1 MGLETLAVVGLA
13 SALVGT
19 GISAYG
25 QMQQGKAA
33 HDAAA
38 AQARME
44 EVRAAKERTQQ
55 IREGRVKRAQI
66 EQAAANTGTGES
78 SSAITGASGVQAQ
91 TFGNIQFVNDQ
102 VGIGKS
108 ISTAQQKGIDAAGI
122 SSLGQGIAQVGGSI
136 FGNRAELS
144 DIFS

>member
-1 MGLETLAVVGLA
+1 MGIETLAVVGLA
-13 SALVGT
+13 AALVGT
-19 GISAYG
+19 GVSAYG

-55 IREGRVKRAQI
+55 IREGRIKRAQI
-66 EQAAANTGTGES
+66 EQAAATTGTGMS
-78 SSAITGASGVQAQ
+78 SSATTGASGVTAQAY
-91 TFGNIQFVNDQ
+91 GNIQFINDQ
-102 VGIGKS
+102 ASIGKS

-136 FGNRAELS
+136 FGNREELS
-144 DIFS
+144 SIFS